1 MVVRYVER
9 SGPYSRLLDPETPR
23 VRAVPFSDRNAGTI
37 ASISLISIPAIS
49 RALKEDNLSAGHAV
63 KLWRNTFEAGFALA
77 PPIALATASS
87 LGFCAWTARGLLTHG
102 VPSSR
107 LYGIS
112 AAVTVGIVP
121 FTIIFM
127 KSTNDKLL
135 RFAKKE
141 ELTASESQEGEAL
154 LKRWTFL
161 NGVRSLL
168 PLAGALLTSVV
179 ILA

>member
-1 MVVRYVER
+1 
-9 SGPYSRLLDPETPR
+9 
-23 VRAVPFSDRNAGTI
+23 
-37 ASISLISIPAIS
+37 
-49 RALKEDNLSAGHAV
+49 
-63 KLWRNTFEAGFALA
+63 
-77 PPIALATASS
+77 
-87 LGFCAWTARGLLTHG
+87 
-102 VPSSR
+102 
-107 LYGIS
+107 
-112 AAVTVGIVP
+112 
-121 FTIIFM
+121 M

-179 ILA
+179 VLV